1 MRRHG
6 KPENFQMHDVAE
18 ATIPPKSDEELKE
31 LVSLARLV
39 AYARENAKDLN
50 AEFSAYCLDLA
61 LGALLQDLDRSG
73 VSISHE
79 SVQDGHLLG
88 TRH

>member
-1 MRRHG
+1 
-6 KPENFQMHDVAE
+6 MHDAAE
-18 ATIPPKSDEELKE
+18 ATPAPKSDEELKE

-39 AYARENAKDLN
+39 AYARENARDLN

-73 VSISHE
+73 VSFSHE
-79 SVQDGHLLG
+79 SGQDAYLLG

>member
-1 MRRHG
+1 
-6 KPENFQMHDVAE
+6 MHDAAE
-18 ATIPPKSDEELKE
+18 ATLTPKSEEELKE

-39 AYARENAKDLN
+39 AYARENARDLN

-61 LGALLQDLDRSG
+61 LGALLQDLDRRG
-73 VSISHE
+73 VSFSQE
-79 SVQDGHLLG
+79 NGQDGYLLG

>member
-1 MRRHG
+1 
-6 KPENFQMHDVAE
+6 MHDAAE
-18 ATIPPKSDEELKE
+18 ATATQKSDEDLKE
-31 LVSLARLV
+31 LASLARLV
-39 AYARENAKDLN
+39 AYARQNAKELN

-73 VSISHE
+73 VSLSLE
-79 SVQDGHLLG
+79 NGQDDSEPG

>member
-1 MRRHG
+1 
-6 KPENFQMHDVAE
+6 MHDAAE
-18 ATIPPKSDEELKE
+18 VTIKPKSDEELKE

-39 AYARENAKDLN
+39 AYARENARDLN

-61 LGALLQDLDRSG
+61 LGALMQDLDRSG
-73 VSISHE
+73 VALSHE
-79 SVQDGHLLG
+79 GGPDGNLLG

>member
-1 MRRHG
+1 
-6 KPENFQMHDVAE
+6 MHDAAE
-18 ATIPPKSDEELKE
+18 ATFTPKSDDELKE

-61 LGALLQDLDRSG
+61 LGALMQDLDRSG
-73 VSISHE
+73 VSLSDE
-79 SVQDGHLLG
+79 NGQDGSLLG

>member
-1 MRRHG
+1 
-6 KPENFQMHDVAE
+6 MHDAAE
-18 ATIPPKSDEELKE
+18 ATATQKSDEDLKE
-31 LVSLARLV
+31 LASLARLV
-39 AYARENAKDLN
+39 AYARQNAKQLN

-73 VSISHE
+73 VSLSLE
-79 SVQDGHLLG
+79 NGQDGSEPG

>member
-1 MRRHG
+1 M
-6 KPENFQMHDVAE
+6 QDAAE
-18 ATIPPKSDEELKE
+18 ATIAPKSDEELKE

-39 AYARENAKDLN
+39 AYARENARDLN

-73 VSISHE
+73 VSLSPE
-79 SVQDGHLLG
+79 SGQDSSLLG

>member
-1 MRRHG
+1 
-6 KPENFQMHDVAE
+6 MHDATE
-18 ATIPPKSDEELKE
+18 ATTTPKSDDELKE

-39 AYARENAKDLN
+39 AYARENARDLN

-61 LGALLQDLDRSG
+61 FGALIQDLDRSG
-73 VSISHE
+73 VSLSHE
-79 SVQDGHLLG
+79 SGQDGSLFG

>member
-1 MRRHG
+1 M
-6 KPENFQMHDVAE
+6 DDAAE
-18 ATIPPKSDEELKE
+18 ATATQKSEEELKE
-31 LVSLARLV
+31 LASLARLV
-39 AYARENAKDLN
+39 AYARENARELN

-73 VSISHE
+73 VSLSQANG
-79 SVQDGHLLG
+79 QDSFLPG

>member
-1 MRRHG
+1 
-6 KPENFQMHDVAE
+6 MHDAAE
-18 ATIPPKSDEELKE
+18 ATMTPKSEEELKE

-39 AYARENAKDLN
+39 AYARENARDLD

-61 LGALLQDLDRSG
+61 LGALMQDLDRSG
-73 VSISHE
+73 VSLSHE
-79 SVQDGHLLG
+79 NSQDGGLLG

>member
-1 MRRHG
+1 
-6 KPENFQMHDVAE
+6 MHDATE
-18 ATIPPKSDEELKE
+18 AMMAPKSDDELKE

-39 AYARENAKDLN
+39 AYARENARDLN

-61 LGALLQDLDRSG
+61 LGALMQDLDRSG
-73 VSISHE
+73 VSLSHE
-79 SVQDGHLLG
+79 SGQDGGGLLG

>member
-1 MRRHG
+1 
-6 KPENFQMHDVAE
+6 MHDAAE
-18 ATIPPKSDEELKE
+18 ATLTPKSDEELKE

-39 AYARENAKDLN
+39 AYARENARDLN

-73 VSISHE
+73 VSFSQE
-79 SVQDGHLLG
+79 SGQDGYLLG

>member
-1 MRRHG
+1 MR
-6 KPENFQMHDVAE
+6 DATE
-18 ATIPPKSDEELKE
+18 ATMTPKSDEELKE

-61 LGALLQDLDRSG
+61 LGALMHDLDRSG
-73 VSISHE
+73 VSLSHE
-79 SVQDGHLLG
+79 SGQDGGDLLG

>member
-1 MRRHG
+1 
-6 KPENFQMHDVAE
+6 MHDAAE
-18 ATIPPKSDEELKE
+18 TIATQKSEEELKE
-31 LVSLARLV
+31 LASLARLV
-39 AYARENAKDLN
+39 AYARENARELK

-73 VSISHE
+73 VPLPPGIG
-79 SVQDGHLLG
+79 QDDSLPG